1 MTYAELVAAADT
13 VAAALQRAGV
23 REGDVVAMALSRPHL
38 PAGVLAIMAA
48 GAAYLPVDTAVSA
61 DMVGTWL
68 AECSVRTVLSDREPD
83 NIPSSGRTLV
93 RYDEVLRSE
102 GGADAERHR
111 SAAVE
116 DALAYVIPTSGTT
129 RRPKLVAVGHRGLAA
144 HTRALR
150 DACELKPHD
159 RALQFHTINF
169 DAAAEEIYPTLAAG
183 ATLVTLDEVPA
194 PHELIVFCQEHQIT
208 VLNLPTSYW
217 HQLAAEHTESLTT
230 GLASVRSVVIGGEGA
245 VAELATKWV
254 RDVRIPLI
262 NSYGVTESTITSTWC
277 LVEEDDAQ
285 PDVPIGS
292 PIDGTTTRILDDDL
306 NPTATGSAGEL
317 CIGGVGVAWGYL
329 GEAGLTADKF
339 RPDPYASTPGGRLYR
354 TGDVCTEEH
363 NGRIFFRGRR
373 DLEVKVRGYRID
385 LSSIEAELTSLP
397 GVIGAAAVQSAK
409 TEGQLLAYL
418 VTDPAPGNQVDAD
431 GARRHLEGRLPSW
444 SVPHVFRFLTS
455 FPLTSH
461 GKVDRAALAARD
473 AESALAAAQP
483 VVPTKVAPESTAA
496 TVSGIWSDVLGVP
509 DVTMETN
516 FFEAGGHSLLAF
528 RILSNIRRQL
538 AVDVPAKT
546 LFDTP
551 KLGEFT
557 AEVEALLVETERT

>member
-1 MTYAELVAAADT
+1 MTYAELISAAET
-13 VAAALQRAGV
+13 VATALQRVGV

-48 GAAYLPVDTAVSA
+48 GAAYLPIDTAVSA

-68 AECSVRTVLSDREPD
+68 AECSVRTIFTDREPGD
-83 NIPSSGRTLV
+83 IPRGGRALV
-93 RYDEVLRSE
+93 RYDEALR
-102 GGADAERHR
+102 GGDGADAERHR
-111 SAAVE
+111 SAGGE

-150 DACELKPHD
+150 DACELTSQD
-159 RALQFHTINF
+159 RVLQFHAIDF

-183 ATLVTLDEVPA
+183 ATLVTLDAVPA
-194 PHELIVFCQEHQIT
+194 PHELIAFSQEHRIT

-217 HQLAAEHTESLTT
+217 HQLAAEGTESLTT
-230 GLASVRSVVIGGEGA
+230 GLADVRLVVIGGEVA
-245 VAELATKWV
+245 VAELASKWV

-277 LVEEDDAQ
+277 LVKEEDARS
-285 PDVPIGS
+285 DVPIGS
-292 PIDGTTTRILDDDL
+292 PIDGTTTRILDDEL
-306 NPTATGSAGEL
+306 NPKDSGSTGEL

-354 TGDVCTEEH
+354 TGDLCTEERD
-363 NGRIFFRGRR
+363 GRIVFGGRR
-373 DLEVKVRGYRID
+373 DLEVKVRGYRVD
-385 LSSIEAELTSLP
+385 LGLIEAELTSLP
-397 GVIGAAAVQSAK
+397 GVVGAAVVPSTT

-418 VTDPAPGNQVDAD
+418 VTDPTSGSQVDA
-431 GARRHLEGRLPSW
+431 GGVRTHLEGQLPSW
-444 SVPHVFRFLTS
+444 SLPHVFRFLTS
-455 FPLTSH
+455 LPLTSR
-461 GKVDRAALAARD
+461 GKVDRAALAARH
-473 AESALAAAQP
+473 AESAPAAPQP
-483 VVPTKVAPESTAA
+483 DAPTGVPESTAV

-509 DVTMETN
+509 HVTAETN
-516 FFEAGGHSLLAF
+516 FFEVGGHSLLAF
-528 RILSNIRRQL
+528 RILSGIRRRL
-538 AVDVPAKT
+538 AVDVPAKA

-551 KLGEFT
+551 QLGEFT
-557 AEVEALLVETERT
+557 AQVEVLLAETERT